1 MAMTETSGYLQ
12 IGEAAERTG
21 LTQRTL
27 RYYEEK
33 GLLAPPSRLDG
44 GFRLYSDEDIGR
56 IEQIKRLKELLG
68 FSLAEIKEIMSAED
82 VRLQIR
88 SGWRRDADASE
99 KAEKLSKSRE
109 VTLRQLA
116 LVDQKVDLLQQFRQ
130 TLTERLDRYAEL
142 LARWE
147 AESAAN

>member
-1 MAMTETSGYLQ
+1 
-12 IGEAAERTG
+12 
-21 LTQRTL
+21 
-27 RYYEEK
+27 
-33 GLLAPPSRLDG
+33 
-44 GFRLYSDEDIGR
+44 
-56 IEQIKRLKELLG
+56 
-68 FSLAEIKEIMSAED
+68 
-82 VRLQIR
+82 
-88 SGWRRDADASE
+88 
-99 KAEKLSKSRE
+99 